1 MAKIMTNKKRIIRIL
16 EKTAVF
22 IIFILIISYMVY
34 SRYSENKSKQINL
47 KSRYTFAV
55 TIDSDGNVVE
65 PKDSGEVNH
74 TLSQDFANLDISQIG
89 SIWTRE
95 FLAQYSQ
102 RYLSWSKKL
111 NRIEIDEPSV
121 LDESNDILLIS
132 FSAGLND
139 SNTDNFEEWDGI
151 LENGRMHCE
160 WVVEFIIDNH
170 YDGTATIYV
179 SSIMSPEDYGIEQ
192 NSKNNIT
199 SGILEDATESSY
211 AYYQIKN
218 NFLSV
223 TYDGGEKFTN
233 VPVDISKLPIVDNG
247 STGSQSL
254 AKGSFI
260 VSTSTTAFLYGGTI
274 TGGSRTPLTVVYS
287 TDLGTQ
293 WTTCEIDDTYGA
305 QYYYIDFFDEN
316 SGIIVAEYS
325 SGNNQTYS
333 KIYATSNGGNSWSAT
348 GQGPSTGQLKGV
360 KFISAQIGF
369 FAYEYDEEVDSN
381 LYMTSDG
388 AKTFEKIYL
397 PEQKLE
403 NAMTEAVGDDAT
415 WSSVFKEAS
424 VPVVDKN
431 SDIIVYLTQGSDG
444 SYNSGRTAAKY
455 ISTDRG
461 VTFKY
466 SGLVE
471 ISKE

>member
-1 MAKIMTNKKRIIRIL
+1 M
-16 EKTAVF
+16 
-22 IIFILIISYMVY
+22 
-34 SRYSENKSKQINL
+34 
-47 KSRYTFAV
+47 
-55 TIDSDGNVVE
+55 
-65 PKDSGEVNH
+65 
-74 TLSQDFANLDISQIG
+74 
-89 SIWTRE
+89 
-95 FLAQYSQ
+95 
-102 RYLSWSKKL
+102 
-111 NRIEIDEPSV
+111 
-121 LDESNDILLIS
+121 
-132 FSAGLND
+132 
-139 SNTDNFEEWDGI
+139 
-151 LENGRMHCE
+151 
-160 WVVEFIIDNH
+160 
-170 YDGTATIYV
+170 
-179 SSIMSPEDYGIEQ
+179 
-192 NSKNNIT
+192 
-199 SGILEDATESSY
+199 
-211 AYYQIKN
+211 
-218 NFLSV
+218 
-223 TYDGGEKFTN
+223 
-233 VPVDISKLPIVDNG
+233 DNG

-260 VSTSTTAFLYGGTI
+260 VNTTMTAFLYGGTAS
-274 TGGSRTPLTVVYS
+274 GGSRTPLTVVYS

-325 SGNNQTYS
+325 SGSSQTYS
-333 KIYATSNGGNSWSAT
+333 KIYVTSNGGNSWSAT

-360 KFISAQIGF
+360 KFISAQTGF

-388 AKTFEKIYL
+388 GKTFEKIYL

-403 NAMTEAVGDDAT
+403 SAVAEAVGSDAT

-466 SGLVE
+466 SGMVE